1 MRYRLPKGA
10 RVLRQPGNRT
20 VKNQF
25 GEFTLAVASTAEG
38 IAITS
43 AFVVNQSRI
52 APADYAAFRAFLRD
66 TDAALA
72 ERVVVDL
79 GRAP

>member
-1 MRYRLPKGA
+1 
-10 RVLRQPGNRT
+10 VLFRS
-20 VKNQF
+20 
-25 GEFTLAVASTAEG
+25 LAVASTADG

-43 AFVVNQSRI
+43 AFVVTQSRI
-52 APADYAAFRAFLRD
+52 APTDYAAFRAFLRD
-66 TDAALA
+66 TDAALT